1 MNGAAMSVEF
11 AKGRRDNGGGGR
23 DRDGRGIFYLSLT
36 PDFVFKKYNNLKRTG
51 NQYIYSRIV
60 ICTLTLI
67 INFLN

>member
-36 PDFVFKKYNNLKRTG
+36 LISHG
-51 NQYIYSRIV
+51 NFQDRYLHVNCIMV
-60 ICTLTLI
+60 QATTLI

>member
-36 PDFVFKKYNNLKRTG
+36 LISHG
-51 NQYIYSRIV
+51 NFQDRYLHVNCIG
-60 ICTLTLI
+60 
-67 INFLN
+67 